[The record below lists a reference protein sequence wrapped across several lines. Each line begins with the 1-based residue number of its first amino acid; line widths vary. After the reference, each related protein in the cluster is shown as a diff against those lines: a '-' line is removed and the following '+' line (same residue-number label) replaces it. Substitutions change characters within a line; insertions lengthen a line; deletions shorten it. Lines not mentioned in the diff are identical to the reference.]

1 MTLAKLKNIEP
12 VLSNL
17 IIDLVQYIDNSAQ
30 TGYDPDTQ
38 ELFINSKNDVVAVE
52 LLRYFLLINRISS
65 LEFRRGE

>member
-17 IIDLVQYIDNSAQ
+17 IIDLVQYIDKNAQ

-38 ELFINSKNDVVAVE
+38 ELFVNSKNDVVAVE